1 MSDLELYIY
10 IGLVLIYFLSRAMRK
25 KKPQKPPIQRSGSPT
40 RNIQEKTSS
49 EVRPLTFE
57 ELLKEFTGQRE
68 EESTVVEAEE
78 PERVEEPSQSA
89 YEYGA
94 DERSKE
100 NEDDYNVPENYENY
114 DETYKSYEEVYDHQE
129 KLVNL
134 DEQVDLNTGGR
145 KRFEKYTIDK
155 AENIHIARR
164 YKDML
169 KNQDS
174 IRDAIILK
182 EILDRK
188 YF

>member
-25 KKPQKPPIQRSGSPT
+25 KKPQKPPIQRSVNPARDT
-40 RNIQEKTSS
+40 QEKTST

-57 ELLKEFTGQRE
+57 ELLKEFTGQKE
-68 EESTVVEAEE
+68 EETPVVEAEE
-78 PERVEEPSQSA
+78 PGSLEEPSPGV
-89 YEYGA
+89 YEYGT
-94 DERSKE
+94 DDRSGE
-100 NEDDYNVPENYENY
+100 NEYDDNHSETYENY
-114 DETYKSYEEVYDHQE
+114 DETYKSYEEVYDHQG
-129 KLVNL
+129 KLITL
-134 DEQVDLNTGGR
+134 DEQVDLSSAGR
-145 KRFEKYTIDK
+145 KRFEKYKIDK

-164 YKDML
+164 YKNML
-169 KNQDS
+169 MNQDS